1 MVQLRFQTVQLQI
14 ICTVYEGLCMCGVA
28 RQFCIHNVTFSEGK
42 YNTIHKL
49 EM

>member
-1 MVQLRFQTVQLQI
+1 MDGSDIKTSILDGQ
-14 ICTVYEGLCMCGVA
+14 CTVYEGLCICGVA